1 MDNAYN
7 QLCTLIGWEGM
18 ASRNFRYF
26 KTLKGKRE
34 EKGKKTLDKG
44 YVVYSRDILCIKKK
58 NSRDILGLDFVSR
71 IMSYAWTL
79 VNMQP
84 GVIAVEVKL

>member
-1 MDNAYN
+1 
-7 QLCTLIGWEGM
+7 M

-58 NSRDILGLDFVSR
+58 IQEIFWGLTLYLALCLMLGH
-71 IMSYAWTL
+71 
-79 VNMQP
+79 
-84 GVIAVEVKL
+84 

>member
-1 MDNAYN
+1 
-7 QLCTLIGWEGM
+7 M

-44 YVVYSRDILCIKKK
+44 YVVYSRDTLCIKKKK

-79 VNMQP
+79 VNMQSA
-84 GVIAVEVKL
+84 VIAVEVKL